1 MAELFCQIKRS
12 VAEQFRQIKRSV
24 AEHYSNINFNLAR
37 ALEDK
42 GSFIRHTHQ
51 IRCVALVIVVCTIQ
65 LGCAQ
70 TRSSGIQGAKGAMLP
85 LFHRILQVKQCQ
97 IKATKMSCISK
108 WDRIS
113 PKNPMVMMS
122 SGHILY
128 FSFPTPSTNKQ

>member
-1 MAELFCQIKRS
+1 MEIQRLILFEKSYLAELFRQIKRSVAELFRQIKRSMAEQFRQIKRS

-70 TRSSGIQGAKGAMLP
+70 SRSSGI
-85 LFHRILQVKQCQ
+85 
-97 IKATKMSCISK
+97 
-108 WDRIS
+108 
-113 PKNPMVMMS
+113 
-122 SGHILY
+122 
-128 FSFPTPSTNKQ
+128 

>member
-1 MAELFCQIKRS
+1 MILNSQLTLNEGVTKVSSGIEKYGKSYL
-12 VAEQFRQIKRSV
+12 AEQFRQIKRSV

-70 TRSSGIQGAKGAMLP
+70 SRSSGI
-85 LFHRILQVKQCQ
+85 
-97 IKATKMSCISK
+97 
-108 WDRIS
+108 
-113 PKNPMVMMS
+113 
-122 SGHILY
+122 
-128 FSFPTPSTNKQ
+128 